1 MTAASLRSSA
11 RWWREFAEA
20 AHGPKDRQSWLAWA
34 AHLDELA
41 DKAAAEEVRRSKLK
55 NSTSVNEAPLAAP
68 G

>member
-11 RWWREFAEA
+11 RWWRKFAEA
-20 AHGPKDRQSWLAWA
+20 ADIPKDRQSGLAWA

-41 DKAAAEEVRRSKLK
+41 DKAAVEEVRRSKLK
-55 NSTSVNEAPLAAP
+55 NSRGMSDTPLATP